1 MTKDDSAFK
10 ELLELLKK
18 HPGLMKDLVFDPT
31 QIQRLLN
38 SEEARELA
46 LGQEAT
52 EFLTYVGGNE
62 DGYGI
67 SQCLNGTGVLCAKG
81 TKIGMCGG
89 GTRSDL

>member
-1 MTKDDSAFK
+1 MIRDDTAFK
-10 ELLELLKK
+10 EVIDLLKT
-18 HPGLMKDLVFDPT
+18 HPELMKDLVLDPSR
-31 QIQRLLN
+31 IQQLLK
-38 SEEARELA
+38 SEEAQELA

-89 GTRSDL
+89 GTRSDQ